1 MIRVMRGFLI
11 VSHHRMGW
19 LKIIRGLNRCL
30 PPFNNSWHSR
40 RGGGRAQKGKCI
52 EKEVD
57 FPKTDHHQYY
67 NLTGGGENSLKSTP
81 PPPLILPRTHSFSI
95 SSCCQSFSYSSLVL
109 PCLNVPSSSI
119 ESIETLEQY
128 FSRSLWVFHSKANLY
143 QCRYTC
149 RHFPV
154 ATRQSHQY
162 LVFQF
167 PKENCVESSELIPQC
182 E

>member
-1 MIRVMRGFLI
+1 MTL
-11 VSHHRMGW
+11 SQ
-19 LKIIRGLNRCL
+19 
-30 PPFNNSWHSR
+30 R
-40 RGGGRAQKGKCI
+40 RGESSEMKMYRKGGW
-52 EKEVD
+52 
-57 FPKTDHHQYY
+57 FS
-67 NLTGGGENSLKSTP
+67 ENRSPPILQPDRRGWKQLKVYPLYLLS